1 MSEHHQLEF
10 NGQLIDTDAKGYLLN
25 SNDWSE
31 ALALVLAEQEGIVLE
46 EPHWEVVRF
55 VRAFYL
61 EFNTSPPSAPWSRR
75 WRSSTAPR
83 RATAATSTSCSR
95 KAPPTGH
102 QDWRPAQTGEMHL
115 KKYRAHP
122 RCSAVFLPNR
132 PS

>member
-10 NGQLIDTDAKGYLLN
+10 NGQLIETDAKGYLLN

-61 EFNTSPPSAPWSRR
+61 EFNTSPPSAPWSRQ
-75 WRSSTAPR
+75 WRSSTAREGQQPLPLQ
-83 RATAATSTSCSR
+83 AV
-95 KAPPTGH
+95 PG
-102 QDWRPAQTGEMHL
+102 RPAKQATKIGG
-115 KKYRAHP
+115 
-122 RCSAVFLPNR
+122 LPK
-132 PS
+132 PVKCI

>member
-10 NGQLIDTDAKGYLLN
+10 NGQLIETDAKGYLLN

-55 VRAFYL
+55 VRTGQGDGEAVRAREGQQPL
-61 EFNTSPPSAPWSRR
+61 PLQAVPGR
-75 WRSSTAPR
+75 PR
-83 RATAATSTSCSR
+83 QA
-95 KAPPTGH
+95 GH

-122 RCSAVFLPNR
+122 K
-132 PS
+132 

>member
-10 NGQLIDTDAKGYLLN
+10 NGQLIETDAKGYLLN

-75 WRSSTAPR
+75 WKSNTAPR

-95 KAPPTGH
+95 KAPPS
-102 QDWRPAQTGEMHL
+102 RP
-115 KKYRAHP
+115 P
-122 RCSAVFLPNR
+122 RLAACPNR
-132 PS
+132 